1 MKTSIT
7 NYKNTPKKI
16 HCRLE
21 EAEKARSDLE
31 ERLTESNQAEQE
43 KEKRLMITQN
53 SLRELS
59 NTMKHNIHII
69 EIPERR

>member
-43 KEKRLMITQN
+43 KETILIKKMRID
-53 SLRELS
+53 
-59 NTMKHNIHII
+59 
-69 EIPERR
+69 